1 MATTTVSVPAAP
13 GAASDSGSD
22 GRANGHDRSN
32 TSCLGGSSNS
42 GTPYAAWRLV
52 ADGRTP
58 QHARVAAAKRSP
70 QFFRAGLRNG
80 ALATCLL
87 GALIVIGSRR
97 LTDFDSALV
106 GYTFACLLATFGIV
120 YRYTVWLSKP
130 PTRMYWRRG
139 IQILCSPRRW
149 PQLGRPRLLVSAVW
163 SKIVAQTFLLG
174 RGRGRW
180 LAHMLIAWGCALAAA
195 VTFPLVFGWLHFEQ
209 GAIDPPTYRVVM
221 FGVHAGEVPL
231 DGVVA
236 WMMFHALVIAS
247 FLVIP
252 GVMLAMWRRMRDG
265 GALAVQR
272 FGRDF
277 LPLLLLFAISVTGL
291 LLWVSYEWLHGY
303 YYSVLAQI
311 HALTVIATLIYL
323 PFGKLFHVFQ
333 RPASLG
339 ITFYKAAGSNGA
351 QAVCPVTHEPFAPAL
366 QVDDLGTVLPEVGF
380 DYRARAQPGP
390 SWNQL
395 SPRGRRVGIARA
407 HASIAH
413 KRSPSWPA

>member
-1 MATTTVSVPAAP
+1 VTDRTTAERADHAHGVR
-13 GAASDSGSD
+13 GA
-22 GRANGHDRSN
+22 
-32 TSCLGGSSNS
+32 
-42 GTPYAAWRLV
+42 
-52 ADGRTP
+52 
-58 QHARVAAAKRSP
+58 

-80 ALATCLL
+80 LIATLGL
-87 GALIVIGSRR
+87 GALIVIGSRN
-97 LTDFDSALV
+97 LADFDSALV

-139 IQILCSPRRW
+139 IEVLCSPRRW
-149 PQLGRPRLLVSAVW
+149 RRLGRPRLLAGALW
-163 SKIVAQTFLLG
+163 SKIIAQRFILR
-174 RGRGRW
+174 RGRDRW
-180 LAHMLIAWGCALAAA
+180 LAHMLIAWGCMLAAA

-209 GAIDPPTYRVVM
+209 GAIEPAQTYRVMV
-221 FGVHAGEVPL
+221 FGFRVGEVPI
-231 DGVVA
+231 DGVAA
-236 WMMFHALVIAS
+236 WGMFHALVIAA
-247 FLVIP
+247 FMVIP
-252 GVMLAMWRRMRDG
+252 GVMLAMWRRMRDS

-277 LPLLLLFAISVTGL
+277 LPLLLLFAVSVTGL

-303 YYSVLAQI
+303 YYSVLAQV
-311 HALTVIATLIYL
+311 HALTVIGTLIYL

-339 ITFYKAAGSNGA
+339 ITFYKAAGAQGA
-351 QAVCPVTHEPFAPAL
+351 QAVCPVTHERFAPAL
-366 QVDDLGTVLPEVGF
+366 QVEDLGAVLPEVGF
-380 DYRARAQPGP
+380 DYRARTQPGP

-407 HASIAH
+407 HAAVTK

>member
-1 MATTTVSVPAAP
+1 VIDRTGPE
-13 GAASDSGSD
+13 
-22 GRANGHDRSN
+22 RANCAS
-32 TSCLGGSSNS
+32 
-42 GTPYAAWRLV
+42 AAHR
-52 ADGRTP
+52 
-58 QHARVAAAKRSP
+58 Q

-80 ALATCLL
+80 TIATLML
-87 GALIVIGSRR
+87 GALIVIGSRT
-97 LTDFDSALV
+97 LADFDSALI

-139 IQILCSPRRW
+139 IQVLFSPRRW
-149 PQLGRPRLLVSAVW
+149 RRLGRPRLLVSALW
-163 SKIVAQTFLLG
+163 SKIIAQTFIRR

-180 LAHMLIAWGCALAAA
+180 LAHMLIAWGCMLAAA

-209 GAIDPPTYRVVM
+209 GAIAPVQTYRVVM
-221 FGVHAGEVPL
+221 FGFRVGEVPI
-231 DGVVA
+231 DGIAA
-236 WMMFHALVIAS
+236 WGMFHALVIAA
-247 FLVIP
+247 FMVIP

-277 LPLLLLFAISVTGL
+277 LPLLLLFAVSVTGL

-339 ITFYKAAGSNGA
+339 ITFYKAAGTQGA
-351 QAVCPVTHEPFAPAL
+351 QAVCPVTQELFAPAL
-366 QVDDLGTVLPEVGF
+366 QVADLDTVLPEVGF
-380 DYRARAQPGP
+380 DYRPRTQPGP

-395 SPRGRRVGIARA
+395 SPRGRRIGIARA
-407 HASIAH
+407 HAGVTK

>member
-1 MATTTVSVPAAP
+1 LRDRAGIADARRPSVIDRTGPERANRAPAAH
-13 GAASDSGSD
+13 G
-22 GRANGHDRSN
+22 
-32 TSCLGGSSNS
+32 
-42 GTPYAAWRLV
+42 
-52 ADGRTP
+52 
-58 QHARVAAAKRSP
+58 P

-80 ALATCLL
+80 TIATLVL
-87 GALIVIGSRR
+87 GALIVIGSRN
-97 LTDFDSALV
+97 LADFDSALI
-106 GYTFACLLATFGIV
+106 GYTFACLLAAFGIV

-139 IQILCSPRRW
+139 IEVLCSPRRW
-149 PQLGRPRLLVSAVW
+149 RRLGRPRLLASALW
-163 SKIVAQTFLLG
+163 SKIIAQSFILR

-180 LAHMLIAWGCALAAA
+180 LAHMLIAWGCMLAAA

-209 GAIDPPTYRVVM
+209 GAIAPVQTYRVVM
-221 FGVHAGEVPL
+221 FGFRVGEVPI
-231 DGVVA
+231 DGIAA
-236 WMMFHALVIAS
+236 WGMFHALVIAA
-247 FLVIP
+247 FMVIP

-277 LPLLLLFAISVTGL
+277 LPLLLLFAVSVTGL

-339 ITFYKAAGSNGA
+339 ITFYKAAGTQGA
-351 QAVCPVTHEPFAPAL
+351 QAVCPVTQELFAPAL
-366 QVDDLGTVLPEVGF
+366 QVADLGTVLPEVGF
-380 DYRARAQPGP
+380 DYRPRTQPGP
-390 SWNQL
+390 SWNQV
-395 SPRGRRVGIARA
+395 SPRGRRIGIARA
-407 HASIAH
+407 HAGVTK